1 MTLSAQALLL
11 YAGAIAL
18 LWATPGPVFVAL
30 MARALTGGFR
40 AAWPLA
46 LGVMI
51 GDVLWPLV
59 AIFGLSVLVAS
70 QEAWLAALRWVAS
83 AIFLLM
89 GAALIRGAAR
99 PLSTDGRLTR
109 PGLWAGFS
117 AGVAAILGNPKAILF
132 YMGVLPGFFDLARVT
147 AADIVAI
154 CAICAISALVPL
166 AANLAT
172 AGAVARARR
181 MLASPA
187 GFAWTNRIAGGLLI
201 AVGLAIPLL

>member
-1 MTLSAQALLL
+1 MTLTAQGLLL

-18 LWATPGPVFVAL
+18 LWLTPGPVFVAL

-46 LGVMI
+46 LGVTI

-59 AIFGLSVLVAS
+59 AIFGLSVIVA
-70 QEAWLAALRWVAS
+70 QQAAAMTVLRWVAS

-89 GAALIRGAAR
+89 GAGLIRTASR

-109 PGLWAGFS
+109 PGLWAGFY

-132 YMGVLPGFFDLARVT
+132 YMGVLPGFFDLTRVT
-147 AADIVAI
+147 AWDVVAI
-154 CAICAISALVPL
+154 CAVSAVVPL
-166 AANLAT
+166 AGNLLSA
-172 AGAVARARR
+172 AIFARARR
-181 MLASPA
+181 ALASPA
-187 GFAWTNRIAGGLLI
+187 GFAWTNWIAGGLLI

>member
-154 CAICAISALVPL
+154 CAISALVPL

>member
-18 LWATPGPVFVAL
+18 LWLTPGPVFVAL
-30 MARALTGGFR
+30 MARSLTGGFR

-59 AIFGLSVLVAS
+59 AIFGLSVIVAS
-70 QEAWLAALRWVAS
+70 QEALLAGLRWVAS
-83 AIFLLM
+83 AIFVFM
-89 GAALIRGAAR
+89 GAGLIRTAAR
-99 PLSTDGRLTR
+99 PLRTDGRLTR

-132 YMGVLPGFFDLARVT
+132 YMGVLPGFFDLTRVT
-147 AADIVAI
+147 GPDILAI
-154 CAICAISALVPL
+154 CAVSAAVPL
-166 AANLAT
+166 AGNLAS
-172 AGAVARARR
+172 AAAIARARR
-181 MLASPA
+181 ALTGP
-187 GFAWTNRIAGGLLI
+187 GGYAWTNRIAGGLLI